1 MCIVESSHES
11 SSSSPSLIASTPP
24 GYTFAERARPLL
36 PNVDL
41 AHIRGP
47 RGGGICI
54 FHKNNF
60 QSTIKDLGNFTSF
73 ELLSCYFTFR
83 DSHLLIAV
91 IYRPGSEPVTCTF
104 FSEFTELL
112 SSVAKYSC
120 DLIILGDINIH
131 LDRDIADTKK
141 FNNLLSSHGLVQLVT
156 GPTHRRGHTLDV
168 VITRPS
174 SLVTEISAALPS
186 LSDHSIITFSAC
198 HEPPTTTVEKVERRC
213 YKTFDPAAFSAD
225 LQETELAELASRPI
239 NEINVNVDQLF
250 DLYDTTMK
258 ELLDRHA
265 PLRIVTVRKKTDC
278 PWFDADCNASKKITR
293 KLERGFK
300 RTKRLEDETS
310 WREQIK
316 KQRRLFQQ
324 KRSGYLKQRIE
335 EAEGDGRTLWRSLNS
350 LLTPPADNSASNLTP
365 DTLLGHFSSKIDDI
379 RHATKDAPPPVFQP
393 CPVPEPGLVAFDE
406 VSTGDVELLLKDS
419 TTKQCELDTAPV
431 WLIKKLSSVFA
442 PIIAFL
448 VNTSIRCST
457 LPAQHKRAV
466 IRPRIK
472 KQGLDASDPGNY
484 RPISNLSFISKFIER
499 VIHRQLS
506 TYAESKSLL
515 PATQSGFRRSHSTE
529 TAVIKVYNDVVLAL
543 DSGLQTA
550 LLLLDFSAAFDCVDH
565 DLLTLVLKTCFG
577 ITSSALDWIKS
588 FLSNRIHFIRI
599 GNKTSKLFHVKFGVP
614 QGSILGPLLFI
625 FYTTNI
631 ARIAA
636 LHGILIHL
644 YADDTQL
651 YIHLATRD
659 IHQAKDK
666 LVSCI
671 REIQNWCASMR
682 LRLNPT
688 KTELIWFHR
697 NKHPAHPLNNQCLQL
712 DPNCIITPVNT
723 VRDLGVLL
731 DSSLNLKAH
740 ITSVTRSCF
749 FHLRRIRQVKKC
761 LNERCLR
768 VLVQALVIS
777 RIDYCNSILTG
788 LPAVTIHPLTT
799 VLHAA
804 ARIIKDIP
812 HRDHITPAYA
822 KSTLASHPGESNVQT
837 MFAHVQYLF
846 ASRSHLYVLI
856 DQRALKSS
864 RKSWTSINISWRC
877 GGS

>member
-1 MCIVESSHES
+1 M
-11 SSSSPSLIASTPP
+11 
-24 GYTFAERARPLL
+24 
-36 PNVDL
+36 
-41 AHIRGP
+41 
-47 RGGGICI
+47 
-54 FHKNNF
+54 
-60 QSTIKDLGNFTSF
+60 
-73 ELLSCYFTFR
+73 
-83 DSHLLIAV
+83 
-91 IYRPGSEPVTCTF
+91 
-104 FSEFTELL
+104 
-112 SSVAKYSC
+112 
-120 DLIILGDINIH
+120 
-131 LDRDIADTKK
+131 
-141 FNNLLSSHGLVQLVT
+141 
-156 GPTHRRGHTLDV
+156 
-168 VITRPS
+168 
-174 SLVTEISAALPS
+174 
-186 LSDHSIITFSAC
+186 
-198 HEPPTTTVEKVERRC
+198 
-213 YKTFDPAAFSAD
+213 
-225 LQETELAELASRPI
+225 
-239 NEINVNVDQLF
+239 
-250 DLYDTTMK
+250 
-258 ELLDRHA
+258 
-265 PLRIVTVRKKTDC
+265 
-278 PWFDADCNASKKITR
+278 
-293 KLERGFK
+293 
-300 RTKRLEDETS
+300 
-310 WREQIK
+310 
-316 KQRRLFQQ
+316 
-324 KRSGYLKQRIE
+324 
-335 EAEGDGRTLWRSLNS
+335 
-350 LLTPPADNSASNLTP
+350 
-365 DTLLGHFSSKIDDI
+365 
-379 RHATKDAPPPVFQP
+379 
-393 CPVPEPGLVAFDE
+393 
-406 VSTGDVELLLKDS
+406 
-419 TTKQCELDTAPV
+419 
-431 WLIKKLSSVFA
+431 
-442 PIIAFL
+442 
-448 VNTSIRCST
+448 NTSIRCST

-484 RPISNLSFISKFIER
+484 CPISNLSFISKFIER

-506 TYAESKSLL
+506 TYAESKILL

-588 FLSNRIHFIRI
+588 FLSNRTHFIRI

-625 FYTTNI
+625 FYMTNI

-651 YIHLATRD
+651 YIHLATSD

-697 NKHPAHPLNNQCLQL
+697 NKHPAHALNNQCLQL

-812 HRDHITPAYA
+812 HRDHITPAMRNLHWLPIPARVTFKLCSLMYNIFSHRA
-822 KSTLASHPGESNVQT
+822 PTYMSSLINARSNQAESRGLRSTSRGDAVVPKTNRNYGKRAFAVAGPTAWNSLPVQIRRANTVKKFKS
-837 MFAHVQYLF
+837 
-846 ASRSHLYVLI
+846 
-856 DQRALKSS
+856 ALK
-864 RKSWTSINISWRC
+864 THLFSIHYPTED
-877 GGS
+877 